1 MKHSSVLLHT
11 PTCIHSPGM
20 VQLNDE
26 SSGGPLVVVVRPS
39 PPGIGKWS
47 YPRPWI
53 ILTPFTC
60 TEQDGLTSLV
70 QSPRLRERKCMEEL
84 HVASPGLLLL

>member
-1 MKHSSVLLHT
+1 MCMHMYNVHVGEDQDNRRVENEAQYVLHT
-11 PTCIHSPGM
+11 PTCIHSSGM

-53 ILTPFTC
+53 VLTPFTC

-70 QSPRLRERKCMEEL
+70 QSP
-84 HVASPGLLLL
+84 